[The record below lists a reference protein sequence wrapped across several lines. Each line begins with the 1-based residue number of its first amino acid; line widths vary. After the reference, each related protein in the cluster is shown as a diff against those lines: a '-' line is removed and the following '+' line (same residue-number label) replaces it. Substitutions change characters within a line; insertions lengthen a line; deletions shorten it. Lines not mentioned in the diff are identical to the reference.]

1 MAFRLSGDDPYEE
14 DYADGSV
21 TIQGGTYNIE
31 VTADGAAGIKADTD
45 LTVNSSKMP
54 TSITIVATGDD
65 GRGIDANGNVDV
77 SDDGTEVSITT
88 SGAASKGVK
97 VGNSESVGT
106 FTLNGGTVT
115 AHISGTM
122 VLEGTDASYCSAV
135 KTGYYVG
142 KGGVVNVTASTGNAS
157 RAISADEGIVIT
169 GGDYTIVNSC
179 NGQAGTSDSYTSKA
193 ITCDKDITIEGGT
206 FNIVM
211 SGTGGKGVKTDA
223 ALVIGKDDGTGPAMI
238 ATTGSKLSGG
248 STSGST
254 QPGSNRPGGARRRL
268 GKRNIFKLRLLVKGY
283 QGSGGRSRQGW
294 KSLCHY
300 CY

>member
-1 MAFRLSGDDPYEE
+1 M
-14 DYADGSV
+14 
-21 TIQGGTYNIE
+21 
-31 VTADGAAGIKADTD
+31 
-45 LTVNSSKMP
+45 
-54 TSITIVATGDD
+54 
-65 GRGIDANGNVDV
+65 
-77 SDDGTEVSITT
+77 SITT

-223 ALVIGKDDGTGPAMI
+223 ALVIGKDDGTGPAMKI

-254 QPGSNRPGGARRRL
+254 QPGSNRPGGQGGGWGNGTSSSSGSLTSRVEV
-268 GKRNIFKLRLLVKGY
+268 FMSLLLLTEPR
-283 QGSGGRSRQGW
+283 GSNQ
-294 KSLCHY
+294 KHPSLSAEALITSSVTMTA
-300 CY
+300 